1 MAVVGF
7 DVGFQNCCIAVV
19 KSGGIETVS
28 NEFTDRCTPAVVS
41 FNSKNRT
48 IGNAAKN
55 QMITNDAST
64 VSHFKRLHGRLF
76 QDHSVQAQRASLPYE
91 MVPLNDGKVGVKVM
105 YLNQEHYFSIEQVTA
120 MLLTKLKDIAE
131 ANLQKK
137 VVECVISIPSFFT
150 DSERRSV
157 LDAAKIAGLNCLKLM
172 NDSTAVALNYG
183 IYKGDLPGCDENPK
197 IVAFVD
203 MGHSALQVS
212 VCAFNKGKLKVLS
225 TAFDPYLGGK
235 DFDQRLVEYF
245 CAEFKSKYKMDVKSK
260 ARAVLRL
267 TQECEKLR
275 KLMSS
280 NSTDI
285 FLNIEC
291 FMDDKDVC
299 GKMNRSKFEELCT
312 DLIERVMVPLKTAVE
327 QAQVQLQDISAV
339 EIVGGATR
347 IPAVKA
353 QISKFFSRDVSTT
366 LNADEAVARG
376 CALQCAMLSP
386 AFRVRDFSI
395 TDAIPFPVSLSWTS
409 EADEGK
415 SCYEIFGRNHP
426 CPSAKMITFYRSKPL
441 ILEAFYSDL
450 TSLPFPEA
458 KIAEYKVQNIQP
470 QENGEKAKVKVKVQ
484 VNASGIVSVSSAT
497 MVLRVRSNGSETT
510 EINEIYSHDG
520 SDDID
525 IEDKI
530 QQANIQHLVDKE
542 NLPKA
547 QCPPMEKEQNQT
559 DALSMNGEV
568 NNHPPDAKK
577 AKMKV
582 KHVVLPIEETFTQ
595 QLPKDCI
602 STYMEQ
608 ESKMIQQDC
617 QEKERN
623 NAKNA
628 VEENVYYY
636 KHKLEGPYQTF
647 INAQDHQAFSEFLNG
662 TENWLYEE
670 GADQDKQTYIN
681 KLKEIHKL
689 GKPVQNRYQE
699 SIWRPK
705 MFEELSAK
713 IQSYMTIMEEYKNGN
728 DSYCHIDAMD
738 MDKVRVCVEDTQVW
752 MTNIKSSQDKRTPDQ
767 EPAIHST
774 QIQEKLQALNSL
786 CEEIVSKP
794 KPRVDSPMDDNIQP
808 EQPHN
813 KKSPEDV
820 TMEYTDFVQNEAKN
834 SHANI

>member
-19 KSGGIETVS
+19 KSGGIETAS

-41 FNSKNRT
+41 FNAKNRT

-55 QMITNDAST
+55 QMITNTAST

-76 QDHSVQAQRASLPYE
+76 QDHSVQAEKASLPYDL
-91 MVPLNDGKVGVKVM
+91 VPLNDGKVGVKVM
-105 YLNQEHYFSIEQVTA
+105 YLDQEHRFSIEQVTA

-150 DSERRSV
+150 DSERKSV

-183 IYKGDLPGCDENPK
+183 IYKEGLPGCDENPK

-235 DFDQRLVEYF
+235 DFDQKLVEYF

-260 ARAVLRL
+260 ARAMLRL
-267 TQECEKLR
+267 TQECEKLK

-285 FLNIEC
+285 LLNIEC

-299 GKMNRSKFEELCT
+299 GKMNRAKFEELCA
-312 DLIERVMVPLKTAVE
+312 DLIERVMVPLMTAVE
-327 QAQVQLQDISAV
+327 QAQVRLQDISAV

-353 QISKFFSRDVSTT
+353 QISKFFKRDVSTT

-426 CPSAKMITFYRSKPL
+426 CPSAKMITFYRSKPFV
-441 ILEAFYSDL
+441 LEVFYSDL

-458 KIAEYKVQNIQP
+458 KIGENQGVFLQNIQP
-470 QENGEKAKVKVKVQ
+470 QENGEKAKLKVKVQ

-497 MVLRVRSNGSETT
+497 MVLRVSSNESEST

-520 SDDID
+520 ADDIN
-525 IEDKI
+525 IE
-530 QQANIQHLVDKE
+530 VGTTF
-542 NLPKA
+542 LPD
-547 QCPPMEKEQNQT
+547 CQT
-559 DALSMNGEV
+559 IILTDVCSSQMNGEV

-595 QLPKDCI
+595 QLPKDRL
-602 STYMEQ
+602 SNYMEQ
-608 ESKMIQQDC
+608 EVLL
-617 QEKERN
+617 N
-623 NAKNA
+623 
-628 VEENVYYY
+628 
-636 KHKLEGPYQTF
+636 KLCLTSC
-647 INAQDHQAFSEFLNG
+647 DHQAFSELLDG

-681 KLKEIHKL
+681 KLEEIHKL

-699 SIWRPK
+699 SIRRPK

-713 IQSYMTIMEEYKNGN
+713 IQSYMTIMEEYKNGS

-752 MTNIKSSQDKRTPDQ
+752 MTNIKDSQDKCRSDQ

-774 QIQEKLQALNSL
+774 QIEEKLQ
-786 CEEIVSKP
+786 VRK
-794 KPRVDSPMDDNIQP
+794 D
-808 EQPHN
+808 
-813 KKSPEDV
+813 
-820 TMEYTDFVQNEAKN
+820 
-834 SHANI
+834 

>member
-19 KSGGIETVS
+19 KSGGIETAS

-41 FNSKNRT
+41 FNAKNRT

-55 QMITNDAST
+55 QMITNTAST

-76 QDHSVQAQRASLPYE
+76 QDHSVQAEKASLPYDL
-91 MVPLNDGKVGVKVM
+91 VPLNDGKVGVKVM
-105 YLNQEHYFSIEQVTA
+105 YLDQEHRFSIEQVTA

-150 DSERRSV
+150 DSERKSV

-183 IYKGDLPGCDENPK
+183 IYKEGLPGCDENPK

-235 DFDQRLVEYF
+235 DFDQKLVEYF

-260 ARAVLRL
+260 ARAMLRL
-267 TQECEKLR
+267 TQECEKLK

-285 FLNIEC
+285 LLNIEC

-299 GKMNRSKFEELCT
+299 GKMNRAKFEELCA
-312 DLIERVMVPLKTAVE
+312 DLIERVMVPLMTAVE
-327 QAQVQLQDISAV
+327 QAQVRLQDISAV

-353 QISKFFSRDVSTT
+353 QISKFFKRDVSTT

-415 SCYEIFGRNHP
+415 SNHP
-426 CPSAKMITFYRSKPL
+426 CPSAKMITFYRSKPFV
-441 ILEAFYSDL
+441 LEVFYSDL

-470 QENGEKAKVKVKVQ
+470 QENGEKAKLKVKVQ

-497 MVLRVRSNGSETT
+497 MVLRVSSNESEST
-510 EINEIYSHDG
+510 EINEINKG
-520 SDDID
+520 T
-525 IEDKI
+525 
-530 QQANIQHLVDKE
+530 
-542 NLPKA
+542 
-547 QCPPMEKEQNQT
+547 QT
-559 DALSMNGEV
+559 IILTDVCSSQMNGEV

-595 QLPKDCI
+595 QLPKDRL
-602 STYMEQ
+602 SNYMEQ

-617 QEKERN
+617 QEKDRN

-636 KHKLEGPYQTF
+636 KHKLEGPYQKF
-647 INAQDHQAFSEFLNG
+647 INAQDHQAFSELLDG

-681 KLKEIHKL
+681 KLEEIH
-689 GKPVQNRYQE
+689 
-699 SIWRPK
+699 S
-705 MFEELSAK
+705 
-713 IQSYMTIMEEYKNGN
+713 

-752 MTNIKSSQDKRTPDQ
+752 MTNIKDSQDKCRSDQ

-774 QIQEKLQALNSL
+774 QIEEKLQVLNNI
-786 CEEIVSKP
+786 CDEIVTKP
-794 KPRVDSPMDDNIQP
+794 RPRVDSPMDDSIQP

-834 SHANI
+834 SHINI

>member
-19 KSGGIETVS
+19 KSGGIETAS

-41 FNSKNRT
+41 FNAKNRT

-55 QMITNDAST
+55 QMITNTAST

-76 QDHSVQAQRASLPYE
+76 QDHSVQAEKASLPYDL
-91 MVPLNDGKVGVKVM
+91 VPLNDGKVGVK
-105 YLNQEHYFSIEQVTA
+105 
-120 MLLTKLKDIAE
+120 
-131 ANLQKK
+131 
-137 VVECVISIPSFFT
+137 IPSFFT
-150 DSERRSV
+150 DSERKSV

-183 IYKGDLPGCDENPK
+183 IYKEGLPGCDENPK

-235 DFDQRLVEYF
+235 DFDQKLVEYF

-260 ARAVLRL
+260 ARAMLRL
-267 TQECEKLR
+267 TQECEKLK

-285 FLNIEC
+285 LLNIEC

-299 GKMNRSKFEELCT
+299 GKMNRAKFEELCA
-312 DLIERVMVPLKTAVE
+312 DLIERVMVPLMTAVE
-327 QAQVQLQDISAV
+327 QAQVRLQDISAV

-353 QISKFFSRDVSTT
+353 QISKFFKRDVSTT

-395 TDAIPFPVSLSWTS
+395 TDAIPFPVSLSWTTSYFIS
-409 EADEGK
+409 EPTTCK
-415 SCYEIFGRNHP
+415 HIFGRNHP
-426 CPSAKMITFYRSKPL
+426 CPSAKMITFYRSKPFV
-441 ILEAFYSDL
+441 LEVFYSDL

-470 QENGEKAKVKVKVQ
+470 QENGEKAKLKVKVQ

-497 MVLRVRSNGSETT
+497 MVLRVSSNESEST
-510 EINEIYSHDG
+510 EINEINSHDVA
-520 SDDID
+520 DDIN
-525 IEDKI
+525 IEVGTT
-530 QQANIQHLVDKE
+530 LY
-542 NLPKA
+542 
-547 QCPPMEKEQNQT
+547 CQT
-559 DALSMNGEV
+559 IILTDVCSSQMNGEV

-595 QLPKDCI
+595 QLPKDRL
-602 STYMEQ
+602 SNYMEQ

-617 QEKERN
+617 QEKDRN

-636 KHKLEGPYQTF
+636 KHKLEGPYQKF
-647 INAQDHQAFSEFLNG
+647 INAQDHQAFSELLDG

-681 KLKEIHKL
+681 KLEEIHKL

-699 SIWRPK
+699 SIRRPK

-713 IQSYMTIMEEYKNGN
+713 IQSYMTIMED

-752 MTNIKSSQDKRTPDQ
+752 MTNIKDSQDKCRSDQ

-774 QIQEKLQALNSL
+774 QIEEKLQVLNNI
-786 CEEIVSKP
+786 CDEIVTKP
-794 KPRVDSPMDDNIQP
+794 RPRVDSPMDDSIQP

-834 SHANI
+834 SHINI

>member
-19 KSGGIETVS
+19 KSGGIETAS

-41 FNSKNRT
+41 FNAKNRT

-55 QMITNDAST
+55 QMITNTAST

-76 QDHSVQAQRASLPYE
+76 QDHSVQAEKASLPYDL
-91 MVPLNDGKVGVKVM
+91 VPLNDGKVGVK
-105 YLNQEHYFSIEQVTA
+105 
-120 MLLTKLKDIAE
+120 
-131 ANLQKK
+131 
-137 VVECVISIPSFFT
+137 IPSFFT
-150 DSERRSV
+150 DSERKSV

-183 IYKGDLPGCDENPK
+183 IYKEGLPGCDENPK

-235 DFDQRLVEYF
+235 DFDQKLVEYF

-260 ARAVLRL
+260 ARAMLRL
-267 TQECEKLR
+267 TQECEKLK

-285 FLNIEC
+285 LLNIEC

-299 GKMNRSKFEELCT
+299 GKMNRAKFEELCA
-312 DLIERVMVPLKTAVE
+312 DLIERVMVPLMTAVE
-327 QAQVQLQDISAV
+327 QAQVRLQDISAV

-353 QISKFFSRDVSTT
+353 QISKFFKRDVSTT

-395 TDAIPFPVSLSWTS
+395 TDAIPFPVSLSWTTSYFIS
-409 EADEGK
+409 EPTTCK
-415 SCYEIFGRNHP
+415 HIFGRNHP
-426 CPSAKMITFYRSKPL
+426 CPSAKMITFYRSKPFV
-441 ILEAFYSDL
+441 LEVFYSDL

-470 QENGEKAKVKVKVQ
+470 QENGEKAKLKVKVQ

-497 MVLRVRSNGSETT
+497 MVLRVSSNESEST

-520 SDDID
+520 ADDIN
-525 IEDKI
+525 IEVGTT
-530 QQANIQHLVDKE
+530 LY
-542 NLPKA
+542 
-547 QCPPMEKEQNQT
+547 CQT
-559 DALSMNGEV
+559 IILTDVCSSQMNGEV

-595 QLPKDCI
+595 QLPKDRL
-602 STYMEQ
+602 SNYMEQ

-617 QEKERN
+617 QEKDRN

-636 KHKLEGPYQTF
+636 KHKLEGPYQKF
-647 INAQDHQAFSEFLNG
+647 INAQDHQAFSELLDG

-681 KLKEIHKL
+681 KLEEIHKL

-699 SIWRPK
+699 SIRRPK

-713 IQSYMTIMEEYKNGN
+713 IQSYMTIMED

-752 MTNIKSSQDKRTPDQ
+752 MTNIKDSQDKCRSDQ

-774 QIQEKLQALNSL
+774 QIEEKLQVLNNI
-786 CEEIVSKP
+786 CDEIVTKP
-794 KPRVDSPMDDNIQP
+794 RPRVDSPMDDSIQP

-834 SHANI
+834 SHINI

>member
-19 KSGGIETVS
+19 KSGGIETAS

-41 FNSKNRT
+41 FNAKNRT

-55 QMITNDAST
+55 QMITNTAST

-76 QDHSVQAQRASLPYE
+76 QDHSVQAEKASLPYDL
-91 MVPLNDGKVGVKVM
+91 VPLNDGKVGVKVM
-105 YLNQEHYFSIEQVTA
+105 YLDQEHRFSIEQVTA

-150 DSERRSV
+150 DSERKSV

-183 IYKGDLPGCDENPK
+183 IYKEGLPGCDENPK

-235 DFDQRLVEYF
+235 DFDQKLVEYF

-260 ARAVLRL
+260 ARAMLRL
-267 TQECEKLR
+267 TQECEKLK

-285 FLNIEC
+285 LLNIEC

-299 GKMNRSKFEELCT
+299 GKMNRAKFEELCA
-312 DLIERVMVPLKTAVE
+312 DLIERVMVPLMTAVE
-327 QAQVQLQDISAV
+327 QAQVRLQDISAV

-353 QISKFFSRDVSTT
+353 QISKFFKRDVSTT

-426 CPSAKMITFYRSKPL
+426 CPSAKMITFYRSKPFV
-441 ILEAFYSDL
+441 LEVFYSDL

-458 KIAEYKVQNIQP
+458 KIGENQGVFLQNIQP
-470 QENGEKAKVKVKVQ
+470 QENGEKAKLKVKVQ

-497 MVLRVRSNGSETT
+497 MVLRVSSNESEST
-510 EINEIYSHDG
+510 EINEINSHDVA
-520 SDDID
+520 DDIN
-525 IEDKI
+525 IEVGTTLCLFHNHEHSGRFLNIKAI
-530 QQANIQHLVDKE
+530 QKGISHSHHL
-542 NLPKA
+542 
-547 QCPPMEKEQNQT
+547 
-559 DALSMNGEV
+559 
-568 NNHPPDAKK
+568 
-577 AKMKV
+577 
-582 KHVVLPIEETFTQ
+582 
-595 QLPKDCI
+595 
-602 STYMEQ
+602 
-608 ESKMIQQDC
+608 SKMIQQDC
-617 QEKERN
+617 QEKDRN

-636 KHKLEGPYQTF
+636 KHKLEGPYQKF
-647 INAQDHQAFSEFLNG
+647 INAQDHQAFSELLDG

-681 KLKEIHKL
+681 KLEEIHKL

-699 SIWRPK
+699 SIRRPK

-713 IQSYMTIMEEYKNGN
+713 IQSYMTIMEEYKNGVRM
-728 DSYCHIDAMD
+728 SFLSHFLCHISHLIWINHALQGTLQF
-738 MDKVRVCVEDTQVW
+738 R
-752 MTNIKSSQDKRTPDQ
+752 DQ
-767 EPAIHST
+767 ISAI
-774 QIQEKLQALNSL
+774 N
-786 CEEIVSKP
+786 
-794 KPRVDSPMDDNIQP
+794 
-808 EQPHN
+808 
-813 KKSPEDV
+813 V

-834 SHANI
+834 SHINI